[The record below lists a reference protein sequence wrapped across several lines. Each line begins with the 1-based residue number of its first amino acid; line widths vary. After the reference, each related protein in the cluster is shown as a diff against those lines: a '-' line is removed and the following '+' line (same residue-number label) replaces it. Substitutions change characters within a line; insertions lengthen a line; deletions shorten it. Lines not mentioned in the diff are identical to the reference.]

1 MSAPWVVI
9 AAIIAVAVC
18 YVLLPVVADTF
29 RRFRAKRSLRCPE
42 TGREAEVGIDA
53 GRAALTSA
61 FGRALLRVKNCSL
74 WPERK
79 ECAQDCVRS
88 ESEVEEVR
96 RQNVR

>member
-1 MSAPWVVI
+1 MGAPGI
-9 AAIIAVAVC
+9 AVTAIISLAAV
-18 YVLLPVVADTF
+18 YVLVPVAADAF
-29 RRFRAKRSLRCPE
+29 RRFRTRRSLRCPE

-61 FGRALLRVKNCSL
+61 FGRALLRVKSCSL

-79 ECAQDCVRS
+79 ACAQDCVRS
-88 ESEVEEVR
+88 ESEVEEAR